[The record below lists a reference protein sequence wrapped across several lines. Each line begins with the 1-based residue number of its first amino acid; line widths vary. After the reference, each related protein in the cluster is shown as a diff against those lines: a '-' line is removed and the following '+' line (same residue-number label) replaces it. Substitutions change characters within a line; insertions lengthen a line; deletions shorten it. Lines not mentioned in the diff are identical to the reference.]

1 MRALFA
7 LAAIVMLIGPARAPG
22 FAAWQ
27 TPVAGSLPIAGYA
40 IQQVYPHDPGAFTQ
54 GLQYL
59 DGVLYEGTGLNGRSS
74 IRKVKLETGAVL
86 QQRSVPAAYF
96 GEGIVVWH
104 KELIELTWQ
113 SQVAFVYDRDT
124 FSPTRTFHYEGE
136 GWGLTHDGA
145 NLIMSDG
152 SAALRVLDPATF
164 AERRR
169 INVTAAGVPVKNLNE
184 LEFVKG
190 EIFANIWQTNYIAR
204 ISPKSG
210 AVTGWIDLRGL
221 LSDDEARHADVL
233 NGIAYDAEHDRL
245 FVTGKLWPKL
255 FEIKLR

>member
-1 MRALFA
+1 VRPLAI
-7 LAAIVMLIGPARAPG
+7 LAATLMMIGPARVPG
-22 FAAWQ
+22 FAAQ
-27 TPVAGSLPIAGYA
+27 QAPVAADLPIAGYT
-40 IQQVYPHDPGAFTQ
+40 IQHVYPHDPGAFTQ

-74 IRKVKLETGAVL
+74 IRKVKLETGEVL
-86 QQRSVPAAYF
+86 QKRDVPAAYF

-104 KELIELTWQ
+104 KQLIELTWQ
-113 SQVAFVYDRDT
+113 SQIAFVYDRDT
-124 FSPTRTFHYEGE
+124 FNPTGTFRYAGE

-152 SAALRVLDPATF
+152 SASLRVLDPATF
-164 AERRR
+164 AEHRR
-169 INVTAAGVPVKNLNE
+169 INVTAGGAPVRNLNE

-190 EIFANIWQTNYIAR
+190 EIFANVWQTNYIAR
-204 ISPKSG
+204 VSPASG

-221 LSDDEARHADVL
+221 LSADEARQADVL

-255 FEIKLR
+255 FEIRLR